1 MKIRVATALHRDASQ
16 NWNCL
21 IQPNRA
27 PHRYRELLRQQDT
40 SDKLSLMVLGSGRHW
55 TDVQGRLE
63 GDVRACSS
71 VVSPRHR
78 GRLPTELAHL
88 LSHQLPKETGDERD
102 ELIR

>member
-1 MKIRVATALHRDASQ
+1 
-16 NWNCL
+16 
-21 IQPNRA
+21 
-27 PHRYRELLRQQDT
+27 
-40 SDKLSLMVLGSGRHW
+40 MVLGSGRHW